1 MAKYLGVDIGTVRTG
16 VAFADDHAGF
26 IVALETVSHRSMEE
40 LAKHIAKIALEK
52 KIDRLIV
59 GLPRL
64 PSGEEGKQA
73 MIVRETTKMIV
84 QSTSLPFEFIDERY
98 TTLGGSHKQKTDQ
111 DAKAAC
117 ELLAVLLDRN
127 KAIDTI

>member
-1 MAKYLGVDIGTVRTG
+1 MAKYLGLDIGTVRTG
-16 VAFADDHAGF
+16 VAFADDKAGF
-26 IVALETVSHRSMEE
+26 IVALETVSHRSPEE
-40 LAKHIAKIALEK
+40 LANHIAKISLEK

-73 MIVRETTKMIV
+73 AIVREATKFV
-84 QSTSLPFEFIDERY
+84 QQSTSLPIEFIDERY
-98 TTLGGSHKQKTDQ
+98 TTLGENNKGKTDT

-117 ELLAVLLDRN
+117 ELLTVFLDRN